1 MLRNKILFILVLM
14 LAFLSY
20 GSGASALNYGAGTYG
35 SCTYGTCGITI
46 SSSSLVTLNLTPQ
59 VGSTRCTVDKDDIS
73 VTTGASVGY
82 TMTLSATG
90 ATVTMPGS
98 ANGGTINAV
107 SASYASPAVLTANTW
122 GYRIDS
128 TGSFGSGP
136 TSVVNSGAVPSLTF
150 APMAPLASA
159 QTIRTTSS
167 AATPS
172 ATEVWYGVCADM
184 SIPADTYNRDVV
196 YTAMTN

>member
-1 MLRNKILFILVLM
+1 MLKNKILFIALT
-14 LAFLSY
+14 FLSTL
-20 GSGASALNYGAGTYG
+20 GLSSGASALNYGSGTYG
-35 SCTYGTCGITI
+35 TCTYGTCGITI
-46 SSSSLVTLNLTPQ
+46 SSSSTVTLNVTPQ
-59 VGSTRCTVDKDDIS
+59 TGSTRCTVDKDDVS

-82 TMTLSATG
+82 TMTLSSTSSG
-90 ATVTMPGS
+90 VTMPGG

-107 SASYASPAVLTANTW
+107 GTSYGTPGVLTTNTW

-128 TGSFGSGP
+128 SGSFGAGP
-136 TSVVNSGAVPSLTF
+136 TSVVNSGAVPALTF
-150 APMAPLASA
+150 APIAPLASA

-172 ATEVWYGVCADM
+172 ATQIWYGVCVDM
-184 SIPADTYNRDVV
+184 SLPADTYSRSVV

>member
-1 MLRNKILFILVLM
+1 MKRIFILLVLGVS
-14 LAFLSY
+14 FLWVTNT
-20 GSGASALNYGAGTYG
+20 ADALNYGAGTYG

-46 SSSSLVTLNLTPQ
+46 SSSGTVTLNVTPSPSQ
-59 VGSTRCTVDKDDIS
+59 TLCTIDKDDVS

-82 TMTLSATG
+82 MLTLSSTTSG
-90 ATVTMPGS
+90 VTLAGNV
-98 ANGGTINAV
+98 NGGTINAV
-107 SASYASPAVLTANTW
+107 GSSYGSPATLGTNTW

-136 TSVVNSGAVPSLTF
+136 TSSVTNVTTPGLTF
-150 APMAPLASA
+150 APLAALASP
-159 QTIRTTSS
+159 QTLRTTSS

-172 ATEVWYGVCADM
+172 DTDIWYGVCADL
-184 SIPADTYNRDVV
+184 SLPADTYSRSVV